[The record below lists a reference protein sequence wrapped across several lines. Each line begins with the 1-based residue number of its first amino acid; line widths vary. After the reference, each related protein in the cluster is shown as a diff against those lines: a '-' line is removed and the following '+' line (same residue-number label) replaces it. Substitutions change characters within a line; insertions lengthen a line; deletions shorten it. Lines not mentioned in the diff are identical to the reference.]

1 MDEGRF
7 SISADDLYK
16 RPAIQ
21 RLRFV
26 AEGELRL
33 PMDLGI
39 IGRTS
44 IDRTQGGLD
53 AQWRQH
59 PLQFRRY
66 SRVDPQP
73 AKRNAALCPMIEMG
87 TAAMIT
93 HAEPDRAAVGDME
106 PAPAMTAAQETGQ

>member
-16 RPAIQ
+16 QPAIQ

-73 AKRNAALCPMIEMG
+73 AIP
-87 TAAMIT
+87 
-93 HAEPDRAAVGDME
+93 
-106 PAPAMTAAQETGQ
+106 